1 MKKRLLKLT
10 ALFFAA
16 LILYGSAPLTALTLP
31 AVSAEEI
38 TAEAEAAWE
47 EAAEPTPKATKKPKK
62 TEAPTQEPTA
72 APKATKK
79 PKKTEAP
86 TEEPTTAPKA
96 TKKPKKTEAPTEE
109 PTAAPKATKKPKKTE
124 APTQEPTAAPGTVI
138 LGYIKLIKEGVNL
151 RETPNGKTLTPT
163 SAEWLHRD
171 TVLPYYKKPVSKGG
185 YYWIYVKY
193 KDMFGYIRSDCY
205 DYTEGPAVTPA
216 PTEVPKPMVTDAPT
230 AEPAVTPK
238 PTKKPKET
246 GDDPD
251 DPEEPMMTAVPVE
264 EHEAWTVDDTDAI
277 RFGTIEEMLAL
288 VQEKGCVYISTEEKV
303 LVKDF
308 RLFIMNE
315 EKGQGIFFLPD
326 EEVFNDEKYDYEV
339 ILSRTEEI
347 EDRITQDD
355 IDTAKKKTKTDIWFW
370 VKKTKKPKV
379 TPTPTPGPTVTP
391 TVDPDPT
398 KIPLPTGTIQ
408 PGAGINVKAKGE
420 KRGEWSNKVPS
431 YTLSGGTEGMAYAV
445 LLFDEELTRITGS
458 TYQET
463 HEGIR
468 SIRFAL
474 IDEKTGDILDI
485 STRHTLMLDFTQP
498 GLEAFADDEV
508 DYRIVVYAED
518 QVSGVTA
525 VSVDSGK
532 TWQKCGNEEEF
543 YVTFKTRT
551 VLPAGSIMARDA
563 AGNVTV
569 LESKII
575 ADRAGGGGGW
585 GGGHVVRHTQPGDGK
600 DKDKTDQQQRDQRQ
614 ATYLGFA
621 LTLPEEEVTM
631 LTLADETVNLYVT
644 GEDPDGS
651 VHLIPFAESLV
662 RLPLREDEEPG
673 LEANALELKLSLAD
687 ETECVLHFTGEE
699 KLRLRES
706 RLDYL
711 ILSAGDKRLVISTDE
726 ILGGLDY
733 EGLRREGVSET
744 AFVYEITLGLR
755 DEAPDGMAVSLDG
768 QAWQLMAESTFL
780 MHEADIYIVT
790 EDMLSIPKALWPE
803 EGYSDRLLYPTIDTI
818 WRTET

>member
-10 ALFFAA
+10 ALLFTA
-16 LILYGSAPLTALTLP
+16 LILYGSAPLTVFALP
-31 AVSAEEI
+31 AGSAEEV
-38 TAEAEAAWE
+38 TAEAEAARE
-47 EAAEPTPKATKKPKK
+47 EAADPTPKPTKKPKKTEAPAEEPTATPKATKKPKKTEAPTEGPTATPKATKKPKKTEAPTEEPAATPKATKKPKK

-72 APKATKK
+72 T
-79 PKKTEAP
+79 P
-86 TEEPTTAPKA
+86 T
-96 TKKPKKTEAPTEE
+96 
-109 PTAAPKATKKPKKTE
+109 
-124 APTQEPTAAPGTVI
+124 PGTVI

-171 TVLPYYKKPVSKGG
+171 TVLPYYKKPVAGGG

-205 DYTEGPAVTPA
+205 DYTDSPAVTPA
-216 PTEVPKPMVTDAPT
+216 PTEVPRPAVTDAPT
-230 AEPAVTPK
+230 AEPTGTPG
-238 PTKKPKET
+238 PTKKPKDT
-246 GDDPD
+246 GDE
-251 DPEEPMMTAVPVE
+251 PEEPMMTAVPIE
-264 EHEAWTVDDTDAI
+264 EHEAWTVDGTDAI
-277 RFGTIEEMLAL
+277 RFGTIGEMLAL

-370 VKKTKKPKV
+370 VKKTKKPRV

-398 KIPLPTGTIQ
+398 KIPLPTGTAQ
-408 PGAGINVKAKGE
+408 PGAAINVKAKGE
-420 KRGEWSNKVPS
+420 KRGEWSNKVPT
-431 YTLSGGTEGMAYAV
+431 YTLSGGTEGTSYTV
-445 LLFDEELTRITGS
+445 LLFDEELTGITGS

-474 IDEKTGDILDI
+474 IDEKTGDILDV
-485 STRHTLMLDFTQP
+485 STRHTLMLDFSQP
-498 GLEAFADDEV
+498 GLEAYADDEV
-508 DYRIVVYAED
+508 DYRIIVCAED
-518 QVSGVTA
+518 EISGVTA

-532 TWQKCGNEEEF
+532 TWRKCGNGEEIA
-543 YVTFKTRT
+543 VTYKTRT

-575 ADRAGGGGGW
+575 ADRVSGGGGW
-585 GGGHVVRHTQPGDGK
+585 GGGHTVRHTQPGDGK
-600 DKDKTDQQQRDQRQ
+600 DKNKTDQQQRDQRQ

-621 LTLPEEEVTM
+621 LTLPDEEVTM

-644 GEDPDGS
+644 GEAPDGS
-651 VHLIPFAESLV
+651 VHLIPFTEALV
-662 RLPLREDEEPG
+662 RLPLREDEGPDPET
-673 LEANALELKLSLAD
+673 NALELKLSLAD

-706 RLDYL
+706 RLNYL
-711 ILSAGDKRLVISTDE
+711 ILAAGDKRLVISTDE
-726 ILGGLDY
+726 ILEGLDY

-744 AFVYEITLGLR
+744 AFVYEIALGL
-755 DEAPDGMAVSLDG
+755 DGEEPDGMTVSLDG

-780 MHEADIYIVT
+780 MHDVDIYIVT
-790 EDMLSIPKALWPE
+790 EEMLSIPMALWPE
-803 EGYSDRLLYPTIDTI
+803 DEYADQLIYPAEDAI
-818 WRTET
+818 WRTEK